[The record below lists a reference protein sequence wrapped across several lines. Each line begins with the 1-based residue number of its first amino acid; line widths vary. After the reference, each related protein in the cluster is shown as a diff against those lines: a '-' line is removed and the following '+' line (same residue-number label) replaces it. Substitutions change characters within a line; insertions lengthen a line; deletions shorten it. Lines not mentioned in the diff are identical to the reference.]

1 MAYLA
6 GFTRRQIVM
15 SNRRLEVFHYR
26 QVLFQMQQGLS
37 DRAIAKSGLMG
48 RHKIADVRCRASAQ
62 GWLKTG
68 SILPDDATLDVF
80 FSTPKVRS
88 NAGPSSSL
96 ENHRLR
102 IKGWVEDGVNGRVI
116 HRVLAESHGYRGSYS
131 SVYRM
136 ICKIRKANP
145 VITTVLEFDPGD
157 VAQID
162 FGQGPLIADATT
174 GEPRKTWFFVMVL
187 AWSRHMY
194 AELVTDQSTQTWLGC
209 HRRAFE
215 HFGGVPRT
223 CSIDNLKAAIT
234 RACYH
239 DPQVQHAYADCAE
252 GYGFLISPCPVAD
265 PKKKGRVEA
274 GVKYV
279 KNNFAPLRTF
289 RDLAD
294 ANAQLMQ
301 WVMSVAG
308 TREHGTTRVA
318 PLTRFA
324 ETEQALLKPLP
335 SSPPELATW
344 AKAKVHGDCHIQV
357 QKRRYSAPY
366 TLVSRTLDVRLSE
379 STVRL
384 YHQHA
389 LVATHPRLRNPG
401 ERSTLDDHLPPEHIA
416 FKMRDPSW
424 CRLQAEQ
431 VGTHCEA
438 LIEKLF
444 SNGVLDRLRAAQGI
458 VGLRKRFGDARLDAA
473 CRRALAF
480 ENLRYGSIKTI
491 LERGLDQVNDPQGAF
506 DQLADTYTGNARFGR
521 DTRDLFKPH

>member
-1 MAYLA
+1 M
-6 GFTRRQIVM
+6 
-15 SNRRLEVFHYR
+15 FHYR

-48 RHKIADVRCRASAQ
+48 RHKVADVRCRASPK
-62 GWLKTG
+62 GWATPG
-68 SILPDDATLDVF
+68 TQLPDDATLEAF
-80 FSTPKVRS
+80 FAAGAAHST
-88 NAGPSSSL
+88 AGPSPSL
-96 ENHRLR
+96 EDHQER
-102 IKGWVEDGVNGRVI
+102 IKGWVEEGINGRVI
-116 HRVLAESHGYRGSYS
+116 HRVLHESHGFHGSYS

-136 ICKIRKANP
+136 ICKVRKANP
-145 VITTVLEFDPGD
+145 SITTVLDFDPGD

-162 FGQGPLIADATT
+162 FGQGPLIPDATT
-174 GEPRKTWFFVMVL
+174 GLPRKTWFFVMVL

-194 AELVTDQSTQTWLGC
+194 AELVTDQSTETWLGC

-234 RACYH
+234 RACYR
-239 DPQVQHAYADCAE
+239 DPQIQHAYADYAE
-252 GYGFLISPCPVAD
+252 GYGFIISPCPVAD

-289 RDLAD
+289 RDLVD
-294 ANAQLMQ
+294 ANAQLMK
-301 WVMSVAG
+301 WVMGVAG

-335 SSPPELATW
+335 ASPPELATW
-344 AKAKVHGDCHIQV
+344 AQAKVHGDCHIQV

-366 TLVSRTLDVRLSE
+366 KLVSQSLDVRLSE
-379 STVRL
+379 GTVRL

-389 LVATHPRLRNPG
+389 LVATHPRLSKPG
-401 ERSTLDDHLPPEHIA
+401 ERSTVDEHLPPEHIA
-416 FKMRDPSW
+416 FKMRDPRW
-424 CRLQAEQ
+424 CREQAEQ
-431 VGTHCEA
+431 VGPYCLA

-444 SNGVLDRLRAAQGI
+444 DNGVLDRLCAAQGI
-458 VGLRKRFGDARLDAA
+458 VGLRKRFGDTRLNAA

-491 LERGLDQVNDPQGAF
+491 LERGLDQATDPEGAF
-506 DQLADTYTGNARFGR
+506 DQLCDTYTGSARFGR
-521 DTRDLFKPH
+521 DTSDLLKPH